1 MFLMEVPVPYGFTL
15 TTTLPASPQEIYDA
29 WLDSV
34 GHSQMTGSDARMSDK
49 TGAEVSA
56 WDGYITGR
64 NVELV
69 PGERIVQS
77 WRTRNFTDEHEDSLI
92 TVTLEKVEE
101 GTLLTLSHT
110 NVPDAQTSYEQGGWQ
125 QHYFDPMKDYFSA
138 RQRTR
143 PGRKSKSAT
152 RKTGPKRAGTAQS
165 AKSRRT
171 AQAAPSRRGA
181 QKAKAKVGKKAPKRA
196 AAKSRRT
203 AANKTRTKMKWA
215 RKRR

>member
-1 MFLMEVPVPYGFTL
+1 MEVPVPYGFTL

-34 GHSQMTGSDARMSDK
+34 GHSEMTGGDARMSDE
-49 TGAEVSA
+49 TGADVSA

-77 WRTRNFTDEHEDSLI
+77 WRTTNFTDEHEDSLI
-92 TVTLEKVEE
+92 TVTLEKVEG
-101 GTLLTLSHT
+101 GTLLTLWHT

-125 QHYFDPMKDYFSA
+125 QHYFDPMKEYFST

-143 PGRKSKSAT
+143 PGRKSKPAA
-152 RKTGPKRAGTAQS
+152 RKTKPKRAGAARS

-171 AQAAPSRRGA
+171 AQAAPSRRA
-181 QKAKAKVGKKAPKRA
+181 APKAKTKVGKKAPKRA
-196 AAKSRRT
+196 AAAKARRT
-203 AANKTRTKMKWA
+203 AAKKTSTKTNSA
-215 RKRR
+215 RGKRR